1 MTNQMQGE
9 LLFGG
14 WEGGAG
20 DAGWAVTPW
29 MPVRGDYAT
38 FAVEV
43 IASSGTTVDWLW
55 EVQTRTSE
63 DPSVTVTV
71 IATGAIGATGV
82 LTSQLNT
89 VAAKEWVRYR
99 FKTGSTAST
108 TAFAILRALAP
119 SWQVNR

>member
-82 LTSQLNT
+82 LRRSSTRWLRKSGF
-89 VAAKEWVRYR
+89 A
-99 FKTGSTAST
+99 TGSRPAR
-108 TAFAILRALAP
+108 LRARLH
-119 SWQVNR
+119 SQSFERSRLRGK